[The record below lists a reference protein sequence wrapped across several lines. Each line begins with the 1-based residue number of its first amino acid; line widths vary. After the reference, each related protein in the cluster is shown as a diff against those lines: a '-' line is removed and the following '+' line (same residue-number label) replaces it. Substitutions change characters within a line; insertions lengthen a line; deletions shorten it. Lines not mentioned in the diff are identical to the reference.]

1 VPFLHS
7 ATEGEDVTALSM
19 LMRLINLANRLI
31 GNVFMWLS
39 VTIVL
44 VCFWVVVE
52 RYLFQNTR
60 LWMQDLYPWM
70 NGVMFTSVA
79 GYALYRNDHV
89 RVDIFFRPASTLRK
103 AWLDLLGI
111 CIFLMPFAW
120 VVWSY
125 CYTFVERSIRLGEAS
140 ANPGG
145 MPGLFVLKSFILVF
159 AVVIA
164 MQGVAMAIRSILII
178 AGREDLVPP
187 DYRYKYETE
196 TA

>member
-1 VPFLHS
+1 MLV
-7 ATEGEDVTALSM
+7 LSYV
-19 LMRLINLANRLI
+19 MRLINLINRFA

-52 RYLFQNTR
+52 RYAFGNTR

-70 NGVMFTSVA
+70 NGVMFTAVA

-89 RVDIFFRPASTLRK
+89 RVDIFYRPASNLRK
-103 AWLDLLGI
+103 AWLDLLGV
-111 CIFLMPFAW
+111 CIFLLPFAY
-120 VVWSY
+120 VVWTYSL
-125 CYTFVERSIRLGEAS
+125 TFVQRSIGLLEAS

-159 AVVIA
+159 AVVVGI
-164 MQGVAMAIRSILII
+164 QGISMLLRSILVI
-178 AGREDLVPP
+178 AGREDLVPS
-187 DYRYKYETE
+187 DYSYNKYNSGE
-196 TA
+196 

>member
-1 VPFLHS
+1 MIV
-7 ATEGEDVTALSM
+7 LSYA
-19 LMRLINLANRLI
+19 MRLINFINRAM

-39 VTIVL
+39 VGIVL

-52 RYLFQNTR
+52 RYVFMNTR

-70 NGVMFTSVA
+70 NGVMFTAVA

-89 RVDIFFRPASTLRK
+89 RVDIFYRPASTLRK
-103 AWLDLLGI
+103 AWLDLLGVL
-111 CIFLMPFAW
+111 IFLTPFAW

-125 CYTFVERSIRLGEAS
+125 SLVFVQRSIRLGEAS

-145 MPGLFVLKSFILVF
+145 MPGLFVLKSFILVL

-164 MQGVAMAIRSILII
+164 LQGLAMAIRSILII
-178 AGREDLVPP
+178 AGRYDLVP
-187 DYRYKYETE
+187 DDYKYKYDTE
-196 TA
+196 QA

>member
-1 VPFLHS
+1 ML
-7 ATEGEDVTALSM
+7 ALSY
-19 LMRLINLANRLI
+19 LMRLINMINRVM

-39 VTIVL
+39 VGIVL

-52 RYLFQNTR
+52 RYMLSITR

-70 NGVMFTSVA
+70 NGVMFTAVA

-89 RVDIFFRPASTLRK
+89 RVDIFFRPASVLRK
-103 AWLDLLGI
+103 AWLDLLGV

-120 VVWSY
+120 VVWMY
-125 CYTFVERSIRLGEAS
+125 CFNFVNRSIGIWEGS

-145 MPGLFVLKSFILVF
+145 MPGLWLLKSFILVF

-164 MQGVAMAIRSILII
+164 LQGVAMAIRSILII
-178 AGREDLVPP
+178 AGRYDLVP
-187 DYRYKYETE
+187 DDYKYKYDMEHV
-196 TA
+196 